1 MQQKMVP
8 EYDDLEKC
16 RNHIDSLLVND
27 GHSGLKVGCSY
38 NYRVILSCNYRRHRI
53 LHGAWTS

>member
-27 GHSGLKVGCSY
+27 GHTGLKVGWSY
-38 NYRVILSCNYRRHRI
+38 NYRFY
-53 LHGAWTS
+53 